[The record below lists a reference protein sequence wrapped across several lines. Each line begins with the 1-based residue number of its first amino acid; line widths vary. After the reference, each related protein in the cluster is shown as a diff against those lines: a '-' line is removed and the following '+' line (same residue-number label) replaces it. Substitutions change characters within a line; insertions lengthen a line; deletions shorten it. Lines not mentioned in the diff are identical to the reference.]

1 MENMENVHSLIMNIF
16 VFVVFLFKIQ
26 SVYVFYEQL
35 CNSGTVYN
43 PACWYVRLTFYLDDE
58 EHDDDEGGAARQH
71 AEDEEEGP
79 SSAQR
84 LHNVRLGDLE
94 TRKPIQ

>member
-16 VFVVFLFKIQ
+16 VFGFFFNLKSSRFM
-26 SVYVFYEQL
+26 L

-94 TRKPIQ
+94 TRKPIR